1 MYQTHFSKMSKS
13 RTDIQT
19 IASNFHKT
27 ITNFKFFEH
36 FSVNRTIIQK
46 NKSFIKYCKWVK
58 FIHFFKIVL
67 DAMFAV
73 SSILIAQSKNHLLL
87 PTYTYIFTV

>member
-1 MYQTHFSKMSKS
+1 MSKS
-13 RTDIQT
+13 RTDIRT
-19 IASNFHKT
+19 IASNSIKQSQT
-27 ITNFKFFEH
+27 LNFLNI